1 MTMNENED
9 ERGDGSMF
17 EREFQRLANKG
28 FEVEINRAIERVFGG
43 RDIPYTEENARKLER
58 YLKLNPG
65 GTGPIDI
72 KITRH
77 IPGKDDK

>member
-1 MTMNENED
+1 MRTTTNAEME
-9 ERGDGSMF
+9 GMF

-28 FEVEINRAIERVFGG
+28 FEVEINRAIERAFGG